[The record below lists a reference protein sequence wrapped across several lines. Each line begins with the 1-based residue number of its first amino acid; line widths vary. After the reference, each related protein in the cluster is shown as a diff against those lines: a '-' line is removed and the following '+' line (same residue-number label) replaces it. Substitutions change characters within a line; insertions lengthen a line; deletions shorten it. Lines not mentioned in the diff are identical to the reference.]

1 VQFKHKQYILVLIG
15 SASHLL
21 LAIFACVY
29 SARKRIIFHFNSWL
43 SFQRLCRLLRDY
55 NGYETYG
62 TTMLSKMSSIVV
74 KLNVLAKKF
83 HAWRS
88 RVFARI
94 ANAIAFNPD

>member
-1 VQFKHKQYILVLIG
+1 
-15 SASHLL
+15 
-21 LAIFACVY
+21 
-29 SARKRIIFHFNSWL
+29 
-43 SFQRLCRLLRDY
+43 
-55 NGYETYG
+55 
-62 TTMLSKMSSIVV
+62 MSSIVV